1 LTLSSRLA
9 LIVLLLGVAL
19 GTLGIAVASTASAA
33 WASDEAGQP
42 AGAPA
47 VPSPAAPV
55 AAGPAG
61 EVVLEIAAAD
71 AHDSDALAQVARE
84 LLGRLRLEVRAT
96 QVARVD
102 LAAVVAPPRAGG
114 AAEPLL
120 ARVWVDWRLPG
131 RATLYLLDTRRDR
144 VLVRQVERPAGGEEL
159 AREELGHILET
170 ACEGLLAGS
179 EVGEPRAGVAPRL
192 LPPSPP
198 TTVVAAAPPPE
209 GGPPRVRAALL
220 YEVAALGGGVPF
232 THGPEASL
240 FVALGARRPEPWR
253 MGLWSTA
260 QLRLPVHAADET
272 GAGVDLQ
279 AGALRVLLA
288 LEHAWTER
296 ATGRAG
302 LGVGVDVV
310 RARPEAATPD
320 VAVLNPAFTRSF
332 AVGRAALGVDLRLAR
347 RTWLVAALAADV
359 DVTGQSYGFARGGG
373 GEQLVLKPW
382 IVRPAA
388 ALGLAFP

>member
-1 LTLSSRLA
+1 MG
-9 LIVLLLGVAL
+9 IGV
-19 GTLGIAVASTASAA
+19 VAAPRSGARA
-33 WASDEAGQP
+33 WAAEGP
-42 AGAPA
+42 
-47 VPSPAAPV
+47 
-55 AAGPAG
+55 GPAG
-61 EVVLEIAAAD
+61 EPPAGEVALEVAAAD
-71 AHDSDALAQVARE
+71 ARDSDALTQVARE
-84 LLGRLRLEVRAT
+84 LLGRLGLEVRARL
-96 QVARVD
+96 VARVD

-114 AAEPLL
+114 ATEPLL
-120 ARVWVDWRLPG
+120 ARVWVDWRTPG
-131 RATLYLLDTRRDR
+131 RATLYLLDARRDR

-198 TTVVAAAPPPE
+198 TTVVAEAAPPPVS
-209 GGPPRVRAALL
+209 GPARVQVALL
-220 YEVAALGGGVPF
+220 YEAGALGGGATF

-240 FVALGARRPEPWR
+240 FVALGPALGARRPVPWR
-253 MGLWSTA
+253 WGLWSTV
-260 QLRLPVHAADET
+260 QLRLPVHATDDT
-272 GAGVDLQ
+272 GAGVDLE
-279 AGALRVLLA
+279 AGALRALVA

-302 LGVGVDVV
+302 VGVGVDVV
-310 RARPEAATPD
+310 RARPEASPAD

-332 AVGRAALGVDLRLAR
+332 AIGRAALAVDLRLAG
-347 RTWLVAALAADV
+347 RTWLVASLAADV
-359 DVTGQSYGFARGGG
+359 DVTGQRYAFARGGG
-373 GEQLVLKPW
+373 GEELVLKPW